1 MSWLLTELVVAV
13 AAGLVWAV
21 LPDSEDRT
29 VRPGRLMLTRP
40 GAHGAPAGLWAY
52 LLRRWTWPGRRWVL
66 LTVPLVLVL
75 YIAAGLLRAVAVAVR
90 LADLGTE
97 YAARRADLWS
107 DPDS

>member
-1 MSWLLTELVVAV
+1 MNQLLIELAIAVVLGLVHGVLAQPEDQA
-13 AAGLVWAV
+13 AAGRLVLA
-21 LPDSEDRT
+21 
-29 VRPGRLMLTRP
+29 RP